1 MRELEADALIRLNI
15 HHFIQL
21 ELIMREC
28 TKVDWIEGNCFYKH
42 LTLEIDPTLKTKQQN
57 ILELARGRKNILE
70 IGFNAGHS
78 CLLMLIVNP
87 FCHITAL
94 DICEHTYAR
103 KCFDYL
109 SKEFEGR
116 ITLVEGDSTITL
128 PLLVDQK
135 QTYDLIHVD
144 GGHAIETAQSDFKN
158 SIKLM
163 THTTM
168 IILDDTDLIQLQT
181 MWTAYTSQGV
191 IEDCSMEYLPA
202 LHSIGKLSNAIN
214 DFFSALY

>member
-1 MRELEADALIRLNI
+1 MRALEASALIRLNK
-15 HHFIQL
+15 HHFTQL

-28 TKVDWIEGNCFYKH
+28 SKVDWLEGNCFYKH

-57 ILELARGRKNILE
+57 ILELAKGRKNILE

-94 DICEHTYAR
+94 DICEHTYVR

-116 ITLVEGDSTITL
+116 ITLIEGDSTITL
-128 PLLVDQK
+128 PLLVEQK
-135 QTYDLIHVD
+135 QKYDLIHVD
-144 GGHAIETAQSDFKN
+144 GGHATETAQSDFKN

-163 THTTM
+163 TPTTM
-168 IILDDTDLIQLQT
+168 IILDDTDLIQLQA
-181 MWTAYTSQGV
+181 MWTDYTSQGI
-191 IEDCSMEYLPA
+191 IEDCSTEYLPA
-202 LHSIGKLSNAIN
+202 LHSIGKLATTFRS
-214 DFFSALY
+214 S